1 MQLSE
6 GDEAVYTVK
15 QLSELAGVSVRTL
28 HYYDEIGLLKPTSVG
43 ENGYRY
49 YDDDAMLRLQQ
60 ILLYRE
66 MELEL
71 LQIKDILDNPDF
83 DLVSALKSHRVTMR
97 EKIKRLESLIQTVDN
112 TIKHVTGEVKMS
124 KRQLFEP
131 FTDEQQKDYEREAR
145 LTYGPDN
152 VNESIKRWK
161 NYTQAQKLAIGEE
174 GNQVYSDLVDAI
186 EAGKPQQSEEVQ
198 AIMARWHNHLRYFYE
213 PTLDILRGLGE
224 LYNSHPGFIANFK
237 KIHPDLG
244 EYMRVAINQYVDDL
258 ETAELEQMLNEDAAK
273 RLSG

>member
-1 MQLSE
+1 M
-6 GDEAVYTVK
+6 YTVK

-28 HYYDEIGLLKPTSVG
+28 HYYDEIDLLKPTSVG
-43 ENGYRY
+43 ANGYRY
-49 YDDDAMLRLQQ
+49 YSDDAVMRLQQ

-83 DLVSALKSHRVTMR
+83 DLVSALRSHRVTMG
-97 EKIKRLESLIQTVDN
+97 EKIKRLEKLIQTVDN
-112 TIKHVTGEVKMS
+112 TIRHVTGEVKMS

-131 FTDEQQKDYEREAR
+131 FSDEQQKDYEREAR

-152 VNESIKRWK
+152 VNESTKRWK
-161 NYTQAQKLAIGEE
+161 SYSQAQKVAIGEE

-186 EAGKPQQSEEVQ
+186 EAGKLQQSEEVQ
-198 AIMARWHNHLRYFYE
+198 VIIARWHNHLRYFYE

-224 LYNSHPGFIANFK
+224 LYNTHPGFIANFQ
-237 KIHPDLG
+237 KIHPQLG
-244 EYMRVAINQYVDDL
+244 EYMRVAINQYVDDM
-258 ETAELEQMLNEDAAK
+258 ETAELEQMLNDDAAAR